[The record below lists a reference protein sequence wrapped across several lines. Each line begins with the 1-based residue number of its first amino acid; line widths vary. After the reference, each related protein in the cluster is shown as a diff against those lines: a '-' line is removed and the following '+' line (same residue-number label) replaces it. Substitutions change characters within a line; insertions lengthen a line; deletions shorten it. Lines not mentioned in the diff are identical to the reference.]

1 MSKVQLRHPSL
12 VDHNQFTGM
21 PETTSS
27 ATGEWRWNPQIKR
40 DHLFIT
46 LIFSE
51 INFLSHL
58 YFQGRGGREGRRS
71 RNVRRGGR
79 TSRSRKGQKQVCTQ
93 PKYGDGDIYP
103 RKAEYQRISFITYTA
118 NYQTLG
124 WHWSHQIHPLKRWF
138 KFASKVLIFV
148 IFILLYIIIYC
159 TLKWCRWIHIR
170 EGDES
175 PNLVW
180 ESSRAQLIRLVARN
194 MLILADFV
202 QTTIRI

>member
-1 MSKVQLRHPSL
+1 MLMHLRCFYFSKNSQNFALL
-12 VDHNQFTGM
+12 VCKDFLPNFF
-21 PETTSS
+21 
-27 ATGEWRWNPQIKR
+27 WQISN
-40 DHLFIT
+40 L
-46 LIFSE
+46 
-51 INFLSHL
+51 
-58 YFQGRGGREGRRS
+58 
-71 RNVRRGGR
+71 
-79 TSRSRKGQKQVCTQ
+79 
-93 PKYGDGDIYP
+93 DIYP

-148 IFILLYIIIYC
+148 IFIILYISIYG

>member
-1 MSKVQLRHPSL
+1 M
-12 VDHNQFTGM
+12 
-21 PETTSS
+21 
-27 ATGEWRWNPQIKR
+27 
-40 DHLFIT
+40 
-46 LIFSE
+46 
-51 INFLSHL
+51 
-58 YFQGRGGREGRRS
+58 
-71 RNVRRGGR
+71 RRGGQLKKPPCIYVV
-79 TSRSRKGQKQVCTQ
+79 SILVKIVKISHFWCVKIFAKFFFWQISNL
-93 PKYGDGDIYP
+93 DIYP

-148 IFILLYIIIYC
+148 IFILLYISIYC